1 MSATVNANSSA
12 NSACAPRAAQSAP
25 SPSGMSPRTRRLLQ
39 GAIVPTILLLAWPNV
54 LMMMAQ
60 ASTGLIETWWVSH
73 LGTDAL
79 TGMALVFPGYMM
91 MGMLSGGAF
100 GGGISSAIS
109 RALGAGRRD
118 DADALVLHAL
128 LINLALGVVTSA
140 IFLFFGRAIYAAMG
154 GEGASLEAA
163 LAYSNVVFAGNILL
177 WVMNALASI
186 IRGTGNMML
195 PSLAVLASV
204 ILLVPLSPLLIFG
217 FGFIPALGIA
227 GGGLAIVVTTV
238 IAIVVLAWYLF
249 SGRCVVRFRRTA
261 LRWPFF
267 ADILRVGTI
276 GAISAL
282 QTSLTIVLITALV
295 GSAAG
300 PAAIAGYGTGAR
312 LEYLLI
318 PLVFGIGAPLVAL
331 VGTNIGAG
339 QRERALRIALTGGA
353 IAFIASEIVGLA
365 GAFFPHAWLSLFGN
379 DPALLESGTT
389 YLRFVGPTYGFFGL
403 GLSLYFAS
411 QGAGRLGW
419 PLLAGLIRMV
429 VAAGGGWIVLRMT
442 GSLTAMFAV
451 VALAVALYGI
461 VLGVAVAS
469 GAWFRGRVRAI

>member
-1 MSATVNANSSA
+1 MTATADIGAISAKPVSPAATAGGTPPMSA
-12 NSACAPRAAQSAP
+12 
-25 SPSGMSPRTRRLLQ
+25 RTRRLLQ
-39 GAIVPTILLLAWPNV
+39 GAIVPTILSLAWPNV

-91 MGMLSGGAF
+91 MAMLSGGAF
-100 GGGISSAIS
+100 GGGIASAIS

-118 DADALVLHAL
+118 HADALVLHAL
-128 LINLALGVVTSA
+128 LINLALGVVSSA
-140 IFLFFGRAIYAAMG
+140 IFLIFGREIYAAMG
-154 GEGASLEAA
+154 GRGGSLDAA
-163 LAYSNVVFAGNILL
+163 VAYSNIVFAGNVLL

-217 FGFIPALGIA
+217 FGIVPAMGIA

-238 IAIVVLAWYLF
+238 IAIAVLAWYLL
-249 SGRCVVRFRRTA
+249 SGRCVVRLRHTS

-267 ADILRVGTI
+267 SDILRVGAI
-276 GAISAL
+276 GAVSSL

-295 GSAAG
+295 GAAAG

-318 PLVFGIGAPLVAL
+318 PLTFGIGAPLVAL

-353 IAFIASEIVGLA
+353 IAFVAAEIVGVA
-365 GAFFPHAWLSLFGN
+365 GALWPVPWLTMFGS
-379 DPALLESGTT
+379 DPEMLASGAS

-411 QGAGRLGW
+411 QGAGRLAW
-419 PLLAGLIRMV
+419 PLIAGLVRMI
-429 VAAGGGWIVLRMT
+429 VATAGGWIVLRTT
-442 GSLTAMFAV
+442 GSLSAMFAV
-451 VALAVALYGI
+451 VALAVVAYGATL
-461 VLGVAVAS
+461 VTAVAS
-469 GAWFRGRVRAI
+469 GVWFRSAARG

>member
-1 MSATVNANSSA
+1 MTATADIVALDA
-12 NSACAPRAAQSAP
+12 PPRAAAP
-25 SPSGMSPRTRRLLQ
+25 AAPQMNARTRLLLQ
-39 GAIVPTILLLAWPNV
+39 GAIVPTILSLAWPNV

-91 MGMLSGGAF
+91 MAMLGGGAF
-100 GGGISSAIS
+100 GGGIASAIS

-128 LINLALGVVTSA
+128 LINLVLGVITSA
-140 IFLFFGRAIYAAMG
+140 IFLAFGREIYAAMG
-154 GEGASLEAA
+154 GRGGSLDAA
-163 LAYSNVVFAGNILL
+163 MAYSDVVFAGNVLL

-217 FGFIPALGIA
+217 FGVVPAMGIA
-227 GGGLAIVVTTV
+227 GGGLAIVLTTV
-238 IAIVVLAWYLF
+238 IAIAVLAWYLL
-249 SGRCVVRFRRTA
+249 SGRCVVR
-261 LRWPFF
+261 LRATTLSWPFF
-267 ADILRVGTI
+267 WDILRVGAI
-276 GAISAL
+276 GAVSSL

-295 GSAAG
+295 GAAAG

-318 PLVFGIGAPLVAL
+318 PLTFGIGAPLVAL

-353 IAFIASEIVGLA
+353 IAFAAAEIVGVA
-365 GAFFPHAWLSLFGN
+365 GALWPAPWLKMFGS
-379 DPALLESGTT
+379 DPEMLASGTS

-411 QGAGRLGW
+411 QGAGRLAW
-419 PLLAGLIRMV
+419 PLIAGLVRMI
-429 VAAGGGWIVLRMT
+429 VATVGGWIVLRTT
-442 GSLTAMFAV
+442 GSLSAMFAV
-451 VALAVALYGI
+451 VALAVVAYGSTLVI
-461 VLGVAVAS
+461 AVAS
-469 GAWFRGRVRAI
+469 GVWFPRPTRG